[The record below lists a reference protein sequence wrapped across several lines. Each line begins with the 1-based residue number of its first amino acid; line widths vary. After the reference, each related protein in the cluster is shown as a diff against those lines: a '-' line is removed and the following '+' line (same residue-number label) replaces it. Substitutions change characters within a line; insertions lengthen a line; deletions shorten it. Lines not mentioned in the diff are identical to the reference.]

1 MSSSFNS
8 DPALGPHP
16 SAAGLS
22 LHEYEL
28 MLLAT
33 EAVAD
38 DARHVHDDAAGDIE
52 AWQMVLRK
60 IA

>member
-1 MSSSFNS
+1 MSSNFNS
-8 DPALGPHP
+8 DPAPGPHP

-33 EAVAD
+33 ETVVG
-38 DARHVHDDAAGDIE
+38 DARRAHDDAASEIE
-52 AWQMVLRK
+52 AWQIVLGNV
-60 IA
+60 A